1 MIWKIDE
8 NIEIILELPNLIS
21 DFDFDIIKLH
31 LYTSPVFFVFVTE
44 LPLKSIIIR
53 FYFDVSVKNA
63 SFCIR
68 KDYPH
73 RFI

>member
-8 NIEIILELPNLIS
+8 NIEIILELQNSMS
-21 DFDFDIIKLH
+21 DLKFNIIKLH
-31 LYTSPVFFVFVTE
+31 LYASPVFFVFVTE
-44 LPLKSIIIR
+44 RPLKSIIIR

-68 KDYPH
+68 KDYPR